1 MEKSIQSKNKK
12 PYKLVLT
19 IGAGIILLVGIL
31 AVIIT
36 QSYVIIT
43 DRTELHGEIGVI
55 DTWLNG
61 TYGDEV
67 VLAGNADN
75 RAEAPTH
82 GDDMLNF
89 LGDLCYYKKLYY
101 YCAADEDGMISSSS
115 IIEALEWMA
124 VNLINYVCLSLSSPY
139 YSEELREWV
148 LNHPDI
154 KIYAS
159 YNNRFSSIA
168 DYPAMYEGVYASGSD
183 RRIEYKPTD
192 TSYTSSKILVINQ
205 EGISIY
211 SGNSFLNIV
220 TMIKDI
226 NEEERWGI
234 HD

>member
-124 VNLINYVCLSLSSPY
+124 VNGLSL
-139 YSEELREWV
+139 
-148 LNHPDI
+148 
-154 KIYAS
+154 
-159 YNNRFSSIA
+159 
-168 DYPAMYEGVYASGSD
+168 
-183 RRIEYKPTD
+183 
-192 TSYTSSKILVINQ
+192 
-205 EGISIY
+205 
-211 SGNSFLNIV
+211 
-220 TMIKDI
+220 
-226 NEEERWGI
+226 I
-234 HD
+234 HI

>member
-1 MEKSIQSKNKK
+1 MEKSIQSGNKK
-12 PYKLVLT
+12 SHKLVIA
-19 IGAGIILLVGIL
+19 IGTGIILLVGIL
-31 AVIIT
+31 AVAIT
-36 QSYVIIT
+36 RSYVIIT
-43 DRTELHGEIGVI
+43 DRTEIHDEIGVI

-67 VLAGNADN
+67 VLAGNAAN
-75 RAEAPTH
+75 RAGAPTH

-89 LGDLCYYKKLYY
+89 LGDLCYYNKLYY
-101 YCAADEDGMISSSS
+101 YCAADENGMISSSA
-115 IIEALEWMA
+115 IIEALDWMA
-124 VNLINYVCLSLSSPY
+124 ANGIGYVCLSLSSPY

-154 KIYAS
+154 RIYAS

-192 TSYTSSKILVINQ
+192 TSYTSSQILVFNQ
-205 EGISIY
+205 EGISVY
-211 SGNSFLNIV
+211 SGNSYLNIV

-226 NEEERWGI
+226 NEKEGRE
-234 HD
+234 HS